1 MPAEV
6 KGVLELRKAL
16 REYAPDLLKAT
27 NKEIMEAVKPIV
39 SQARG
44 YIPTAAPLSGWAT
57 RSFTEGKFP
66 QYSASTIRA
75 GIGYQTS
82 PTKVNRAGFSSIVTI
97 FNKSRV
103 GAIYEVAGRRSET
116 WNGKGSS
123 PRSQSKNPN
132 AGTQLVSASGE
143 LYGRKRGNDGKDKR
157 GRLILRAF
165 EDNQGKATAKVMKAI
180 ETADAKFKARTSMF
194 DLKRGAA

>member
-1 MPAEV
+1 MPAKV
-6 KGVLELRKAL
+6 VGVLELRKAL

-27 NKEIMEAVKPIV
+27 NKEISAAVKPIV
-39 SQARG
+39 RQARG
-44 YIPTAAPLSGWAT
+44 YIPAEAPLSGWAS

-66 QYSASTIRA
+66 QYNASTIRA

-82 PTKVNRAGFSSIVTI
+82 PSKVNRAGFRSIVTI

-123 PRSQSKNPN
+123 PRSQSKNPD
-132 AGTQLVSASGE
+132 AGRQFVSAAGE

-165 EDNQGKATAKVMKAI
+165 DENQGKATAAVFKAI
-180 ETADAKFKARTSMF
+180 ETSDKKFKARTTIV